1 MSDFYL
7 QPFQLNLEEA
17 PFPAI
22 VFMGKRNS
30 GKSTGMKVVA
40 KQLNKYKVCVWAGNK
55 KTQNGWAE
63 CLGSRA
69 TVYGADKHGVERLK
83 AMIDYNQSMADEYEM
98 VRQEPLPE
106 KYHFLF
112 IFDDVTGSRA
122 FRRAEFM
129 EDLFSNGRHYYI
141 AIIIATQYV
150 KHLPPSVR
158 GNADYIFIYH
168 LNKFALQQIHGEL
181 IEEPEDKQAFVEM
194 VHQVT
199 GKRDPVTNERCRYS
213 LVFDNIGGHDTL
225 QDQYRIFWA
234 GHRKSCKDIK
244 LGHPKWRA
252 WNQKNFVDVNKQALV
267 KKARM
272 KDQKKRLAS
281 HYTPEFA
288 HLRMD
293 RDYYLE
299 PEGNDQ
305 DQEEEGKQY
314 DSHQIHTKKTSFRIH
329 IPKTIQTQ

>member
-7 QPFQLNLEEA
+7 QPTQLDLVEA
-17 PFPAI
+17 PFPTI

-30 GKSTGMKVVA
+30 GKSSGMKVVA
-40 KQLNKYKVCVWAGNK
+40 KRLNKYKVCVWSGNK
-55 KTQNGWAE
+55 KTQNGWAK

-83 AMIDYNQSMADEYEM
+83 AMIDYNQSKADEYEM
-98 VRQEPLPE
+98 VRHEPLPS
-106 KYHFLF
+106 KYHLLF

-158 GNADYIFIYH
+158 GNADYVFLYH
-168 LNKFALQQIHGEL
+168 LNKLALEQIHGEL
-181 IEEPEDKQAFVEM
+181 IEEPKDKQAFVDM

-199 GKRDPVTNERCRYS
+199 GKRDPITQERCHYS
-213 LVFDNIGGHDTL
+213 FVFDNVGGHDTL
-225 QDQYRIFWA
+225 AKMFSIFWA
-234 GHRKSCKDIK
+234 GNKENFENIE
-244 LGHPKWRA
+244 LGHPKWRE
-252 WNQKNFVDVNKQALV
+252 WNQKNFVDTGKQAMI

-293 RDYYLE
+293 YDYYLE
-299 PEGNDQ
+299 PEGDG
-305 DQEEEGKQY
+305 DPDKEGAQY
-314 DSHQIHTKKTSFRIH
+314 DTHQINTKKTNFRIH
-329 IPKTIQTQ
+329 IPKTLQTP